1 MTRTIRRGGVM
12 LAAALLAGLLPAAPA
27 LAAPATCGGSG
38 TVTTLPG
45 TLPDGAA
52 YEIQCPAGPWN
63 GTLFL
68 YSHGYVV
75 PGNPN
80 PPEDAGDPV
89 TAGWMLDHGYALAGS
104 SYATT
109 GWAIQQ
115 ALPDQIA
122 TLDAFGQVFGT
133 PARTVAW
140 GHSLGGIITAG
151 LIQRYPGRF
160 TAALPMCG
168 VLSGGVATWNTALDA
183 EFAFQQLIDPS
194 VQVVNI
200 TDPSAN
206 LASAVAAANAAQ
218 QTAQGRARLALAAA
232 LGDTP
237 GWFTPLSREPAPTN
251 FAGQEANQFL
261 WDTQV
266 DFPFIFAFRAE
277 LEARAGGNPSWNTGV
292 NYFRDLAKSAELPEV
307 VALYRAAGLSLGHD
321 LQTLDRATRISAAP
335 AAVAYLA
342 HNIVFTGRLPVPVLT
357 MHTTGDGLVV
367 PENEQAYRSAVDRAG
382 DGAALQQIFVHRAGH
397 CAFTPAETITAVQAL
412 VNRLDTGRWDRSAL
426 DPAGLNAHA
435 AALGPQYNIFE
446 VGTTIKPA
454 APAFLRYRPAP
465 YLRPFDLAPGGG

>member
-1 MTRTIRRGGVM
+1 MAGTVRRGGVI

-45 TLPDGAA
+45 TLPDKAT
-52 YEIQCPAGPWN
+52 YEIQCPPGPWN

-75 PGNPN
+75 PGSPN
-80 PPEDAGDPV
+80 PPQDAGDPV

-122 TLDAFGQVFGT
+122 TLDAFDQVFGAPT
-133 PARTVAW
+133 RTVAW

-160 TAALPMCG
+160 SAALPMCG

-206 LASAVAAANAAQ
+206 LSRRHRGRDRRAADAAGPGPAGAGGGARRHPGLVRAAV
-218 QTAQGRARLALAAA
+218 
-232 LGDTP
+232 
-237 GWFTPLSREPAPTN
+237 
-251 FAGQEANQFL
+251 
-261 WDTQV
+261 
-266 DFPFIFAFRAE
+266 
-277 LEARAGGNPSWNTGV
+277 ARAGGHRLRGPGGEPV
-292 NYFRDLAKSAELPEV
+292 Q
-307 VALYRAAGLSLGHD
+307 LGH
-321 LQTLDRATRISAAP
+321 P
-335 AAVAYLA
+335 
-342 HNIVFTGRLPVPVLT
+342 GRLPVHLRLPRRTRGARGREPVLE
-357 MHTTGDGLVV
+357 H
-367 PENEQAYRSAVDRAG
+367 
-382 DGAALQQIFVHRAGH
+382 
-397 CAFTPAETITAVQAL
+397 
-412 VNRLDTGRWDRSAL
+412 GRELFPR
-426 DPAGLNAHA
+426 PG
-435 AALGPQYNIFE
+435 E
-446 VGTTIKPA
+446 VG
-454 APAFLRYRPAP
+454 
-465 YLRPFDLAPGGG
+465 